1 MPSEAT
7 AEAMQEFIATVMTDI
22 VPTAMM
28 AQGRRDR
35 IMPKRVPSKPIDRES
50 DASGCQSGYLI
61 D

>member
-35 IMPKRVPSKPIDRES
+35 IMPKRVPSTPTDRHL
-50 DASGCQSGYLI
+50 DASGCPSR
-61 D
+61 